1 MEGKTERINIRVSA
15 DELQAIKAK
24 ADEKHLSVS
33 AYIRMMIL
41 GGHSNDRA

>member
-15 DELQAIKAK
+15 EELQAIKAK

-33 AYIRMMIL
+33 AYIRMIIL
-41 GGHSNDRA
+41 VGRTND

>member
-1 MEGKTERINIRVSA
+1 MEGKTERIYIRVSA

-33 AYIRMMIL
+33 AYIRMIIL
-41 GGHSNDRA
+41 EARNDRA

>member
-15 DELQAIKAK
+15 EELQAIKAK

-33 AYIRMMIL
+33 AYIRMIIL
-41 GGHSNDRA
+41 GGRTND